1 VGRQNYMK
9 GTEDINVSHTCGF
22 RIRARG
28 FSLLEMIVAIS
39 VILIIIAC
47 TVPTLMTQV
56 YAIRIRYSA
65 TDLSGLLQRAR
76 MEAVRKNT
84 FYSLQPIAG
93 TPMMEK
99 VVDKNGVAVSSIQ
112 PAVMSSSV
120 NISFGPG
127 SGAPSETAFITSL
140 NFAAAAA
147 TGLPSYNARGLPC
160 VPAGLTCTPVP
171 GQGFVFFVSGTGSA
185 AGRRWAAVA
194 VTPSGRT
201 EVWTFDGTSWV
212 QQ

>member
-1 VGRQNYMK
+1 M
-9 GTEDINVSHTCGF
+9 SHICGF

-28 FSLLEMIVAIS
+28 FSLLEMIVATSI
-39 VILIIIAC
+39 ILILVAC
-47 TVPTLMTQV
+47 AVPTLMTQV

-76 MEAVRKNT
+76 MEAVRRNT

-93 TPMMEK
+93 TPMMEQ
-99 VVDKNGVAVSSIQ
+99 VIDKNGVIVSSIQ
-112 PAVMSSSV
+112 PAVMSTSV
-120 NISFGPG
+120 NVSFGEG
-127 SGAPSETAFITSL
+127 SGAPSESTFVTSL
-140 NFAAAAA
+140 NFAVAGAG
-147 TGLPSYNARGLPC
+147 GLPSYNARGLPC
-160 VPAGLTCTPVP
+160 IPTGLTCTPTP

-185 AGRRWAAVA
+185 AGQRWAAVA